1 LWDKKGGI
9 SFGVDNPFHPKMKL
23 YSYFESPQFKYDQ
36 KNDLEGWGV
45 RISMD
50 YRFGKME
57 FGGPQKKRKDSIN
70 DDLKQGEGDNSGGG
84 GGGNR

>member
-1 LWDKKGGI
+1 
-9 SFGVDNPFHPKMKL
+9 
-23 YSYFESPQFKYDQ
+23 
-36 KNDLEGWGV
+36 
-45 RISMD
+45 MD